1 MAPESVFCSSV
12 YWLSHWFENE
22 VHFLKKVSMGK
33 YHLLSF
39 VLKTLEQNP
48 VSVASHLVTVDD
60 NYFLCKVKKN
70 VTFIKNKQIFKS
82 K

>member
-1 MAPESVFCSSV
+1 
-12 YWLSHWFENE
+12 
-22 VHFLKKVSMGK
+22 MGK

-60 NYFLCKVKKN
+60 NYFLCKVKKKN
-70 VTFIKNKQIFKS
+70 VKFIKTQTNF
-82 K
+82 